1 MPVISQ
7 IFVILAICLAS
18 EGVSALLP
26 FTFPASVIGMI
37 LLLVLLCA
45 RVMKP
50 QQLQQTS
57 DFLLG
62 TMAMYFIPACVG
74 VLEYV
79 DVLLDNI
86 WAILIICLVTTPL
99 VFFVAGHVVQ
109 LTVRLMRK
117 KGGT

>member
-7 IFVILAICLAS
+7 ICVIFAICLAS
-18 EGVSALLP
+18 EGISAVLP

-37 LLLVLLCA
+37 LLLILLCTK
-45 RVMKP
+45 VLKP
-50 QQLQQTS
+50 SQLQQTS

-62 TMAMYFIPACVG
+62 TMAMYFIPACVS

-86 WAILIICLVTTPL
+86 WAILIICFVTTPI
-99 VFFVAGHVVQ
+99 VFFVAGYVVQ

-117 KGGT
+117 KVAK

>member
-1 MPVISQ
+1 MSVISQ
-7 IFVILAICLAS
+7 ICVIFAICLAS
-18 EGVSALLP
+18 EGISAILP

-37 LLLVLLCA
+37 LLLVLLCTK
-45 RVMKP
+45 VLKP
-50 QQLQQTS
+50 HHLQQTS
-57 DFLLG
+57 NFLLG
-62 TMAMYFIPACVG
+62 TMAMYFIPACVS

-86 WAILIICLVTTPL
+86 WAILIICFVTTPI

-117 KGGT
+117 KVAE

>member
-18 EGVSALLP
+18 EGISAVLP

-37 LLLVLLCA
+37 LLLILLCTK
-45 RVMKP
+45 VLKP
-50 QQLQQTS
+50 DHLKETS

-74 VLEYV
+74 VLEYA
-79 DVLLDNI
+79 DVLLENI
-86 WAILIICLVTTPL
+86 WAILVICLVTTPL

-109 LTVRLMRK
+109 LTVRLLRK
-117 KGGT
+117 KVAK

>member
-18 EGVSALLP
+18 EGISAVLP

-37 LLLVLLCA
+37 LLLILLCTKVL
-45 RVMKP
+45 RPDHLKE
-50 QQLQQTS
+50 TS

-74 VLEYV
+74 VLEYA
-79 DVLLDNI
+79 DVLLENI
-86 WAILIICLVTTPL
+86 WAILVICLVTTPL

-109 LTVRLMRK
+109 LTVRLLRK
-117 KGGT
+117 KVAK

>member
-1 MPVISQ
+1 MAVISQ

-18 EGVSALLP
+18 EGISAALP

-37 LLLVLLCA
+37 LVLILLFTKVL
-45 RVMKP
+45 KP
-50 QQLQQTS
+50 DHLKETS
-57 DFLLG
+57 GFLLG
-62 TMAMYFIPACVG
+62 TMAMYFIPACVS
-74 VLEYV
+74 VLDYA

-86 WAILIICLVTTPL
+86 WAILIICLITTPL

-117 KGGT
+117 KVAK

>member
-1 MPVISQ
+1 MAVISQ
-7 IFVILAICLAS
+7 ICVIFAICLAS
-18 EGVSALLP
+18 EGISAVLP

-37 LLLVLLCA
+37 LLLILLCTK
-45 RVMKP
+45 VLKP
-50 QQLQQTS
+50 SHLQQTS
-57 DFLLG
+57 NFLLG
-62 TMAMYFIPACVG
+62 TMAMYFIPACVS

-86 WAILIICLVTTPL
+86 WAILIICFVTTPV

-117 KGGT
+117 KVAK

>member
-1 MPVISQ
+1 MAVISQ
-7 IFVILAICLAS
+7 ICVIFAICLAS
-18 EGVSALLP
+18 EGISAVLP

-37 LLLVLLCA
+37 LLLILLCA
-45 RVMKP
+45 KVLKP
-50 QQLQQTS
+50 SHLQQTS
-57 DFLLG
+57 NFLLG
-62 TMAMYFIPACVG
+62 TMAMYFIPACVS

-86 WAILIICLVTTPL
+86 WAILIICFVTTPV

-117 KGGT
+117 KVAK

>member
-7 IFVILAICLAS
+7 IFVIFAICLAS
-18 EGVSALLP
+18 EGISAVLP

-37 LLLVLLCA
+37 LLLVLLWTKLL
-45 RVMKP
+45 KP
-50 QQLQQTS
+50 RQLQETYG
-57 DFLLG
+57 FLMN
-62 TMAMYFIPACVG
+62 TMAMYFIPSCVG
-74 VLEYV
+74 VLEYI

-117 KGGT
+117 KVTR